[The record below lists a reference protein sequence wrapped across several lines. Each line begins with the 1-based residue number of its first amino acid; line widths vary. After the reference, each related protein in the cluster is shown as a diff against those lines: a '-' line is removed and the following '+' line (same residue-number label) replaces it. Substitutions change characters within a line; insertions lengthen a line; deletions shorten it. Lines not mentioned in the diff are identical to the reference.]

1 MAGALAQPLGGDLT
15 AGSRILVFYET
26 DVVWHT
32 RYLLSLVDR
41 SSWVILTPDG
51 DIYIEDVSDA
61 NQDWSAWRVW
71 PIGGPLPFG
80 VDPNM
85 VHKFNPEPN
94 AAALQVLIAEGNQHA
109 QQERARLGL
118 GAPVGGPV
126 VAAPAAAAAPNAGGG
141 GPAGQAPAPV
151 ADLAGGGGGNAQL
164 AAALQAPAL
173 GGGVVDPPGE
183 DARTLA
189 ISRDVDGNRFKEFR
203 NAVQD
208 AKPCEF
214 SDWPIAGPR
223 TTKYVISQMLDHGG
237 SPLGHHQAWRVACK
251 LQPSD
256 GPAQEHEAW
265 SRVLQAM
272 MTYDQLDVS
281 NLASAEL
288 VVWALQKIEERHKHK
303 LVSADDGGEAA
314 LFMGSSGGS
323 RAGCIISPK
332 LTEWVGSELQKE
344 ALVAKERRKA
354 REERALSRKNADKE
368 DKGGK

>member
-214 SDWPIAGPR
+214 SDWPIA
-223 TTKYVISQMLDHGG
+223 
-237 SPLGHHQAWRVACK
+237 
-251 LQPSD
+251 
-256 GPAQEHEAW
+256 
-265 SRVLQAM
+265 
-272 MTYDQLDVS
+272 
-281 NLASAEL
+281 
-288 VVWALQKIEERHKHK
+288 
-303 LVSADDGGEAA
+303 
-314 LFMGSSGGS
+314 
-323 RAGCIISPK
+323 
-332 LTEWVGSELQKE
+332 
-344 ALVAKERRKA
+344 
-354 REERALSRKNADKE
+354 
-368 DKGGK
+368 

>member
-151 ADLAGGGGGNAQL
+151 ADLAGGGGGNVQL

-173 GGGVVDPPGE
+173 E
-183 DARTLA
+183 
-189 ISRDVDGNRFKEFR
+189 
-203 NAVQD
+203 
-208 AKPCEF
+208 
-214 SDWPIAGPR
+214 
-223 TTKYVISQMLDHGG
+223 
-237 SPLGHHQAWRVACK
+237 
-251 LQPSD
+251 
-256 GPAQEHEAW
+256 EAW
-265 SRVLQAM
+265 WIPRAKTPAPWQSVEMWTATDSRSSEMQSRMPSPANSPTGPSQDPEPPSM
-272 MTYDQLDVS
+272 S
-281 NLASAEL
+281 SA
-288 VVWALQKIEERHKHK
+288 R
-303 LVSADDGGEAA
+303 
-314 LFMGSSGGS
+314 
-323 RAGCIISPK
+323 C
-332 LTEWVGSELQKE
+332 
-344 ALVAKERRKA
+344 
-354 REERALSRKNADKE
+354 
-368 DKGGK
+368 